1 MATHPMRG
9 IGVLMKLS
17 ALARSEHAQACID
30 FDRSAVDLDRLE
42 DFGWSSG
49 EQVLV
54 DLIREIYTG
63 SGNGSVYDLTT
74 LDDDNRRVAIMALES
89 WLVEGQASA

>member
-1 MATHPMRG
+1 MRG
-9 IGVLMKLS
+9 IEVLMKLS
-17 ALARSEHAQACID
+17 ALSRSDHAQSCVD
-30 FDRSAVDLDRLE
+30 LDRSAVDLERLE
-42 DFGWSSG
+42 NFGWSSG

-54 DLIREIYTG
+54 DLVREIYNG
-63 SGNGSVYDLTT
+63 SGNGSVYDLTA

>member
-1 MATHPMRG
+1 MRG
-9 IGVLMKLS
+9 IGVLVKLS
-17 ALARSEHAQACID
+17 ALSRSPHAQACID
-30 FDRSAVDLDRLE
+30 LDRSAVDLERLE

-54 DLIREIYTG
+54 DLVREMYNG
-63 SGNGSVYDLTT
+63 SGHRGVADLTT

-89 WLVEGQASA
+89 WLVEGEASA